1 MKSNIFKS
9 FVIGNIYCVI
19 FAILGLVFKLNLIS
33 IANGLFYSMAIYI
46 IVGLIAFISPRK
58 TLRKNGEESEV
69 EKISLR
75 EKLLKGKD
83 TVSQGYRI
91 FIYCFEICII
101 IIAYSYVLY
110 EVGVR

>member
-1 MKSNIFKS
+1 MKNNIFKA
-9 FVIGNIYCVI
+9 FIIGNIYCII
-19 FAILGLVFKLNLIS
+19 FAILGFIFKFGLIN
-33 IANGLFYSMAIYI
+33 IANGLFYSMALYI
-46 IVGLIAFISPRK
+46 IVGLIAFLSPRK
-58 TLRKNGEESEV
+58 TLRKNGEESDV
-69 EKISLR
+69 EKTSLR
-75 EKLLKGKD
+75 EKLSKGKD